1 MMNFGKKMA
10 VGVASAALVASLA
23 GVAPAVAANEQE
35 VPGSYDGMVSTDRFG
50 GYDRVETAIKIA
62 EKAFEKTATDVEV
75 AYLASA
81 SDASAVD
88 SAAAGH
94 LSDGPI
100 YLVSGD
106 NRSAKAVSDS
116 INNKFPNV
124 QKIIAIG
131 GEKAVAGS
139 SLKTVADAVGVPSE
153 RLGGADRYETA
164 VAIAERGLNYK
175 GMSSVGQFYPKK
187 VYLARGDNPVD
198 ALVSGVM
205 DDAPVLLLG
214 PDGSVPEVTKK
225 YLAKT
230 LPSKFVALG
239 GEKAIPS
246 TSFVKAEQNPVIRN
260 AFTGNE
266 DIKDAKK
273 KMDEAEFLLKGVP
286 GSKGVNPKIRET
298 QTLSEEQLDVLRA
311 QVAGLE
317 AAQNAAQTAYETA
330 VKTALGKTT
339 APKDTDLKTAETAL
353 KTAEDDLAKK
363 EGLLKTRRKAEADIN
378 AAVKTY
384 QDAIKAAGAD
394 TNAKDA
400 AAVELK
406 KALTPYITAYW
417 DGSASASLS
426 AMATSALADKLAGA
440 SGTLKSATEV
450 AAVVHVAATAI
461 SGKAVFV
468 KNKDHDYE
476 AAFGKIIGNG
486 TTAGLLK
493 DANDAYGVEAVA
505 QKKYD
510 EAKAAYD
517 NAKAAYDKAVAD
529 VEKTPAVKAAKANL
543 EAAQKALDSVTFQ
556 IDNAGG
562 GLAFMGYKRI
572 EAAYSSIDGVYAN
585 GLNKYKAAIDK
596 AVSDGANSQLGE
608 NTFAGFAPAVKAV
621 KAAYGVDLTQENV
634 SKFFAFKKN
643 AEGNRVVFRANH
655 AKLLAESDALVDQA
669 KDLINEFYAAMQDGF
684 NNGDMIGWFQSLRYT
699 TLNNGIWGKADAKK
713 RALVRDASMA
723 VVDALLTG
731 ARDFDGTRYDESFF
745 GLDKGEAFTIN
756 PRGFAG
762 ASRVAHILESI
773 ALNNRKSAESAYN
786 EARVAFNVALDK
798 VTPKRYD
805 RLYGTDRFETSAAIA
820 AYWRAYYVTLPDSQ
834 GGLGYELAKSSRV
847 YLANGDTFIDAVAGG
862 QLKQGPILLVNKA
875 GVLTDQVKQ
884 RLAFARTDSKM
895 LTVTALGGANAVS
908 DKTLN
913 DAAKAAKDGSL
924 IGKTLFDNS
933 VGKTLSNTP
942 AEPKAD
948 QAKDKKNPKD
958 SKTDTK

>member
-1 MMNFGKKMA
+1 MPVSSGSGERQTGLKDKPIIPSPSTTQMKGVLMMNFGKKMA

-286 GSKGVNPKIRET
+286 GSKGVNPKIREPRPCPRNSST
-298 QTLSEEQLDVLRA
+298 CS
-311 QVAGLE
+311 
-317 AAQNAAQTAYETA
+317 
-330 VKTALGKTT
+330 
-339 APKDTDLKTAETAL
+339 AP
-353 KTAEDDLAKK
+353 
-363 EGLLKTRRKAEADIN
+363 R
-378 AAVKTY
+378 
-384 QDAIKAAGAD
+384 
-394 TNAKDA
+394 
-400 AAVELK
+400 
-406 KALTPYITAYW
+406 
-417 DGSASASLS
+417 
-426 AMATSALADKLAGA
+426 
-440 SGTLKSATEV
+440 
-450 AAVVHVAATAI
+450 
-461 SGKAVFV
+461 
-468 KNKDHDYE
+468 
-476 AAFGKIIGNG
+476 
-486 TTAGLLK
+486 
-493 DANDAYGVEAVA
+493 
-505 QKKYD
+505 
-510 EAKAAYD
+510 
-517 NAKAAYDKAVAD
+517 
-529 VEKTPAVKAAKANL
+529 
-543 EAAQKALDSVTFQ
+543 
-556 IDNAGG
+556 
-562 GLAFMGYKRI
+562 
-572 EAAYSSIDGVYAN
+572 
-585 GLNKYKAAIDK
+585 
-596 AVSDGANSQLGE
+596 
-608 NTFAGFAPAVKAV
+608 
-621 KAAYGVDLTQENV
+621 
-634 SKFFAFKKN
+634 
-643 AEGNRVVFRANH
+643 
-655 AKLLAESDALVDQA
+655 
-669 KDLINEFYAAMQDGF
+669 
-684 NNGDMIGWFQSLRYT
+684 
-699 TLNNGIWGKADAKK
+699 
-713 RALVRDASMA
+713 
-723 VVDALLTG
+723 
-731 ARDFDGTRYDESFF
+731 
-745 GLDKGEAFTIN
+745 
-756 PRGFAG
+756 
-762 ASRVAHILESI
+762 
-773 ALNNRKSAESAYN
+773 
-786 EARVAFNVALDK
+786 
-798 VTPKRYD
+798 
-805 RLYGTDRFETSAAIA
+805 
-820 AYWRAYYVTLPDSQ
+820 
-834 GGLGYELAKSSRV
+834 
-847 YLANGDTFIDAVAGG
+847 
-862 QLKQGPILLVNKA
+862 
-875 GVLTDQVKQ
+875 
-884 RLAFARTDSKM
+884 
-895 LTVTALGGANAVS
+895 
-908 DKTLN
+908 
-913 DAAKAAKDGSL
+913 
-924 IGKTLFDNS
+924 
-933 VGKTLSNTP
+933 
-942 AEPKAD
+942 
-948 QAKDKKNPKD
+948 
-958 SKTDTK
+958 

>member
-23 GVAPAVAANEQE
+23 GVAPAVAANKQE

-246 TSFVKAEQNPVIRN
+246 ASFVKAEQNPVIRN

-298 QTLSEEQLDVLRA
+298 QTLSEEQLAVLRA

-317 AAQNAAQTAYETA
+317 AAQKAAQKAYDNA
-330 VKTALGKTT
+330 VKTALGTIGKP
-339 APKDTDLKTAETAL
+339 ADTAL
-353 KTAEDDLAKK
+353 KAAEST
-363 EGLLKTRRKAEADIN
+363 LKD
-378 AAVKTY
+378 
-384 QDAIKAAGAD
+384 
-394 TNAKDA
+394 KDA
-400 AAVELK
+400 ALKQAEEKIANRAKVTEEITKLVEAYE
-406 KALTPYITAYW
+406 KAGDGTDSGVTAAKDFATKVGKYVTKYW
-417 DGSASASLS
+417 DNASKETKDVAAKTDAGKLKG
-426 AMATSALADKLAGA
+426 ALAKDKLDATKHA
-440 SGTLKSATEV
+440 SGDTATNTETV
-450 AAVVHVAATAI
+450 FADDCKDAFDDTAENQAKAKDKAY
-461 SGKAVFV
+461 GDKAVA
-468 KNKDHDYE
+468 E
-476 AAFGKIIGNG
+476 
-486 TTAGLLK
+486 
-493 DANDAYGVEAVA
+493 
-505 QKKYD
+505 KKYA

-517 NAKAAYDKAVAD
+517 NAKAAYDKTVAE

-731 ARDFDGTRYDESFF
+731 ARDFDGTRYDEGFF

>member
-23 GVAPAVAANEQE
+23 GVPAAVAANEQE

-246 TSFVKAEQNPVIRN
+246 ASFVKAEQNPVIRN

-298 QTLSEEQLDVLRA
+298 QTLSEEQLDVLKA

-317 AAQNAAQTAYETA
+317 AARKAAQTAYNNA
-330 VKTALGKTT
+330 VKTALGAIA
-339 APKDTDLKTAETAL
+339 APKDTDLKTAESAL

-363 EGLLKTRRKAEADIN
+363 EGLLKTRREAEAAIN

-384 QDAIKAAGAD
+384 QDAIKAAGTD
-394 TNAKDA
+394 TNAKNA

-406 KALTPYITAYW
+406 KGFDPL
-417 DGSASASLS
+417 
-426 AMATSALADKLAGA
+426 
-440 SGTLKSATEV
+440 
-450 AAVVHVAATAI
+450 H
-461 SGKAVFV
+461 
-468 KNKDHDYE
+468 H
-476 AAFGKIIGNG
+476 
-486 TTAGLLK
+486 
-493 DANDAYGVEAVA
+493 
-505 QKKYD
+505 
-510 EAKAAYD
+510 
-517 NAKAAYDKAVAD
+517 
-529 VEKTPAVKAAKANL
+529 
-543 EAAQKALDSVTFQ
+543 
-556 IDNAGG
+556 
-562 GLAFMGYKRI
+562 RI
-572 EAAYSSIDGVYAN
+572 
-585 GLNKYKAAIDK
+585 
-596 AVSDGANSQLGE
+596 LG
-608 NTFAGFAPAVKAV
+608 
-621 KAAYGVDLTQENV
+621 
-634 SKFFAFKKN
+634 
-643 AEGNRVVFRANH
+643 
-655 AKLLAESDALVDQA
+655 
-669 KDLINEFYAAMQDGF
+669 
-684 NNGDMIGWFQSLRYT
+684 W
-699 TLNNGIWGKADAKK
+699 
-713 RALVRDASMA
+713 
-723 VVDALLTG
+723 
-731 ARDFDGTRYDESFF
+731 
-745 GLDKGEAFTIN
+745 
-756 PRGFAG
+756 
-762 ASRVAHILESI
+762 
-773 ALNNRKSAESAYN
+773 
-786 EARVAFNVALDK
+786 
-798 VTPKRYD
+798 
-805 RLYGTDRFETSAAIA
+805 
-820 AYWRAYYVTLPDSQ
+820 
-834 GGLGYELAKSSRV
+834 
-847 YLANGDTFIDAVAGG
+847 
-862 QLKQGPILLVNKA
+862 
-875 GVLTDQVKQ
+875 Q
-884 RLAFARTDSKM
+884 RL
-895 LTVTALGGANAVS
+895 
-908 DKTLN
+908 
-913 DAAKAAKDGSL
+913 
-924 IGKTLFDNS
+924 GKPLRHD
-933 VGKTLSNTP
+933 
-942 AEPKAD
+942 D
-948 QAKDKKNPKD
+948 
-958 SKTDTK
+958 